1 MNNGLRSPHRAGR
14 VVQAVALTALLAFS
28 AVACSGGSDPA
39 ANTAKVAP
47 NAKKASTALEAGLKA
62 HAAGDIETA
71 VADYNTTLKYDATNK
86 FAFYNLA
93 LIDEGNSN
101 YGLAEAKYRSAL
113 KTDPAYEPALFNL
126 AILRT
131 GPSATE
137 ATALYQRAVA
147 ANPKDAAAWL
157 NLGLLLRA
165 NGEKPAGDKAV
176 LKAIGLNSKLVDP
189 ATAKVKTP
197 KKSATTS
204 TP

>member
-1 MNNGLRSPHRAGR
+1 MLGIAG
-14 VVQAVALTALLAFS
+14 
-28 AVACSGGSDPA
+28 CSGSDPA
-39 ANTAKVAP
+39 HKASASVVP
-47 NAKKASTALEAGLKA
+47 NAKKASTALDAGLKA
-62 HAAGDIETA
+62 HAAGDLTGA
-71 VADYNTTLKYDATNK
+71 VADYNKTLKYDATNK

-93 LIDEGNSN
+93 LSDEGNSN

-131 GPSATE
+131 SSDATE
-137 ATALYQRAVA
+137 AISLYQRAVA

-157 NLGLLLRA
+157 NLGLLLRT
-165 NGEKPAGDKAV
+165 NGQKSAGDKDV

-189 ATAKVKTP
+189 ATAKVKTA
-197 KKSATTS
+197 KKPATTN